1 MYPVIQEVNGTTH
14 NVRLVVSEGL
24 VPTANFIEKL
34 DLAYPGLMVVVD
46 PSGESEN
53 SMVPLKQVLG
63 FCNANEIRPV
73 SIKLVDNGIVSFME
87 QSALDDSVTVYT
99 QEEERYV
106 AAIGNDTSDVE
117 YETAIEAL
125 IYGWANQ
132 TGLCD

>member
-1 MYPVIQEVNGTTH
+1 MYPVIQEVNGKTR
-14 NVRLVVSEGL
+14 NVHLVVSEGL

-53 SMVPLKQVLG
+53 SKVPLKQVLG

-73 SIKLVDNGIVSFME
+73 SINLVENGIVSFVE
-87 QSALDDSVTVYT
+87 QNALDGSISVYT

-117 YETAIEAL
+117 YGTAIEAL